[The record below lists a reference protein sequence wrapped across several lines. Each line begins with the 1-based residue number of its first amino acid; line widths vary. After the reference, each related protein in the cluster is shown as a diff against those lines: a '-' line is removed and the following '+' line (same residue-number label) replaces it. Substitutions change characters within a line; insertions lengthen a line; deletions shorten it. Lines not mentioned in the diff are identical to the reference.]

1 MALERDLEFELGQDI
16 TIDFSLDNGSGSA
29 ETVTGWTFAFTVKKT
44 KDGSALF
51 TKTSSDGISVLAA
64 STKPQI
70 RVTIARAN
78 TSSLVPRG
86 YYYDLAR
93 TDSGSN
99 TVYTK
104 GALELKW
111 RVS

>member
-78 TSSLVPRG
+78 TSSLSLAGTTTTSPGPTADRIPSTPRVN
-86 YYYDLAR
+86 
-93 TDSGSN
+93 SI
-99 TVYTK
+99 
-104 GALELKW
+104 
-111 RVS
+111 